1 MKETRFLEE
10 ARVEFLTA
18 VTYCEQIER
27 GLGAR
32 FRDAVEAASALAAK
46 LHGAGAPSKHGT
58 RRVFTKI
65 FPFSVAYR
73 VEKDAIVIVVAAH
86 FRSVAPVKSDLHDF
100 ML

>member
-1 MKETRFLEE
+1 MPPDYVKEIRFLEE

-46 LHGAGAPSKHGT
+46 LPGAGAPSKHGT

-65 FPFSVAYR
+65 F
-73 VEKDAIVIVVAAH
+73 
-86 FRSVAPVKSDLHDF
+86 RSLSPIALKKMQSSS
-100 ML
+100 